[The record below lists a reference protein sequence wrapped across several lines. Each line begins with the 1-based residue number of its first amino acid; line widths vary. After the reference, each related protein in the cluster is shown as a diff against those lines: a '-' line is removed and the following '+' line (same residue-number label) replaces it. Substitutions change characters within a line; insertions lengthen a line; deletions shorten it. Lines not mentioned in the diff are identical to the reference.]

1 MHHRFSFLRLAG
13 LGAILASASG
23 APADQPSP
31 KPDAPAARDPQ
42 PMSIPAPGERIVRA
56 RLVAERDALVAGQTA
71 TLGVVFDIPEGWH
84 LYWNGQSDSG
94 LPMETEW
101 NLPKGFTPGEQG
113 WPAPVRHVSPGEI
126 LDHVYYGRVTLISPI
141 SVPADAAPGPVTL
154 KAKLNWL
161 VCKDGCIPEEAAV
174 ELTLPVVAAGTPTK
188 ETPEAKVIAEARA
201 RVPVPVP
208 TDAGVEASLSE
219 QKLSV
224 RVKGASALAF
234 YPDQGDFI
242 LALPIEQAAATA
254 DALDI
259 EVELLEPTSTVSG
272 VLEVKPTGKDAKTVW
287 YQLKLTPKPAA
298 QDGADKKK

>member
-1 MHHRFSFLRLAG
+1 MNHRLSLLRLAG

-23 APADQPSP
+23 APADQPVP
-31 KPDAPAARDPQ
+31 KPDAPAAWDPQ
-42 PMSIPAPGERIVRA
+42 PMSLPAPGERIVRA
-56 RLVAERDALVAGQTA
+56 RMVAERDALVAGQTA

-94 LPMETEW
+94 FPIETEW
-101 NLPKGFTPGEQG
+101 DLPKGFTPGEQA
-113 WPAPVRHVSPGEI
+113 WPAPARHVSPGEI
-126 LDHVYYGRVTLISPI
+126 LDHVYYSRVTLVSPI
-141 SVPADAAPGPVTL
+141 SVPVDAAPGPVTL
-154 KAKLNWL
+154 KANLKWL
-161 VCKDGCIPEEAAV
+161 VCKDGCIPEDAAV

-188 ETPEAKVIAEARA
+188 ETPEAKLIAESRA
-201 RVPVPVP
+201 RLPVPVP

-234 YPDQGDFI
+234 YPNHGDFV
-242 LALPIEQAAATA
+242 LALPIEQAVSTS

-272 VLEVKPTGKDAKTVW
+272 VLEVTPAGKDAKPVW

-298 QDGADKKK
+298 QDGAGKKK